1 VHEFVLRDTLFHYFP
16 ASGNFRGR
24 ERERERERREE
35 ERESGYLGFTHKI
48 FSFNMF

>member
-24 ERERERERREE
+24 EREREREREGRRRE
-35 ERESGYLGFTHKI
+35 KVDI
-48 FSFNMF
+48 

>member
-24 ERERERERREE
+24 EREREREKGGG
-35 ERESGYLGFTHKI
+35 ERKWI
-48 FSFNMF
+48 FRVYTQDLLF